1 MTKQFINID
10 PEELKTQYNNG
21 TSLRKLANLY
31 NTSKLTIKKKLEKA
45 GIKILSSEDRIKNN
59 PKLHSE
65 QSKPKM
71 TYDENHI
78 LKLAESHCI
87 TEISKKLNMPNT
99 TIAHILSR
107 NNKNAIKYDY
117 SNGMKEIAKKSRKRW
132 DNYETLYDLYM
143 DQKKSIIEIVKIV
156 HADGYTV
163 KNALINYGIKLRTLE
178 EANSLS
184 ANSPEGK
191 KTRSRISKEA
201 WCSID
206 YRNNIV
212 NKLVG
217 THPIMPP
224 DHGMK
229 VSIAMKKLYSDPEF
243 IKRHKARVKKL
254 WEHPTPKMLNNLYET
269 HKALREDTD
278 IRRRFLEK
286 VRDDNRREYL
296 SAVSLD
302 MWSDA
307 IFLKYKLPI
316 IRKKCSEAAK
326 KAWQD
331 PVYRKKMLDQMSKRS
346 ESKLE
351 KIVHSILD
359 DLSINHQKVRLGE
372 RYFEFDIC
380 IDKEQLK
387 QDRGLLIEINGLYTH
402 TRPKTVKRDAERY
415 SFWKKQLINEYRY
428 ETVWE
433 YDFGAYKRL
442 FDKIIDILDVHDY
455 ETNIDIQNIIINK
468 IDSDIAENFYNKY
481 HYLGRHRCGYHVGA
495 FINNCLIG
503 CCSFSGVTRLESAEK
518 QGLDHSEVRQLSRYC
533 ISPLYRNKNLASFFL
548 SKSIKMFKND
558 RNNIKLLITFAD
570 QSAGH
575 IGTIYKATNWIFDGM
590 TKSSYFYEKDGFR
603 WHKKVIWDYSRSMGL
618 TENEFQLLFEL
629 QKIKTLPKFRYIY
642 KF

>member
-1 MTKQFINID
+1 
-10 PEELKTQYNNG
+10 
-21 TSLRKLANLY
+21 
-31 NTSKLTIKKKLEKA
+31 
-45 GIKILSSEDRIKNN
+45 
-59 PKLHSE
+59 
-65 QSKPKM
+65 
-71 TYDENHI
+71 
-78 LKLAESHCI
+78 
-87 TEISKKLNMPNT
+87 
-99 TIAHILSR
+99 
-107 NNKNAIKYDY
+107 
-117 SNGMKEIAKKSRKRW
+117 
-132 DNYETLYDLYM
+132 
-143 DQKKSIIEIVKIV
+143 
-156 HADGYTV
+156 
-163 KNALINYGIKLRTLE
+163 
-178 EANSLS
+178 
-184 ANSPEGK
+184 
-191 KTRSRISKEA
+191 
-201 WCSID
+201 
-206 YRNNIV
+206 
-212 NKLVG
+212 
-217 THPIMPP
+217 
-224 DHGMK
+224 
-229 VSIAMKKLYSDPEF
+229 MKKLYSDPEF

-286 VRDDNRREYL
+286 VQDDSRREYL

-331 PVYRKKMLDQMSKRS
+331 PVYRKKALDQMSKRS

-359 DLSINHQKVRLGE
+359 DLSIKHQKIRLGE
-372 RYFEFDIC
+372 QCFEFDIC

-387 QDRGLLIEINGLYTH
+387 QDRGLLIEINGLYVH
-402 TRPKTVKRDAERY
+402 TRPKIIKRDTDRY
-415 SFWKKQLINEYRY
+415 SFWEKQLINEYRY

-442 FDKIIDILDVHDY
+442 FDKIINILNVHNY
-455 ETNIDIQNIIINK
+455 ETNIDIHNITINK

-518 QGLDHSEVRQLSRYC
+518 QGLNHTEVRQLSRYC
-533 ISPLYRNKNLASFFL
+533 ISPLYKNKNLASFFL

-558 RNNIKLLITFAD
+558 RSNIKLLITFAD

-575 IGTIYKATNWIFDGM
+575 IGTIYKATNWIFDGI
-590 TKSSYFYEKDGFR
+590 TKPSYFYEKDGFR
-603 WHKKVIWDYSRSMGL
+603 WHKKVIWDYARSMGL
-618 TENEFQLLFEL
+618 TENEFQLLFGL
-629 QKIKTLPKFRYIY
+629 QKIKTLPKYRYVY
-642 KF
+642 KIR